1 MAAPRG
7 EEYSPQE
14 RLEDGKHWLFNEKVR
29 NVPSNFVTPA
39 SCPTPA
45 PAFPGVFET
54 YKTETD
60 GKLQALEMKVESMTQ
75 DIRKR
80 DAVQNKEINDIRS
93 QVATV
98 EQKLT
103 DLPQTFGGQIASLFD
118 KFRIENQKT
127 IESVERRQSAQFE
140 ELRELFQP
148 STKHRKIGDAESRET
163 SRQST

>member
-1 MAAPRG
+1 MKGWKSLA
-7 EEYSPQE
+7 
-14 RLEDGKHWLFNEKVR
+14 LLTNEKVR
-29 NVPSNFVTPA
+29 SAPSNIVTPTP
-39 SCPTPA
+39 CTNPA
-45 PAFPGVFET
+45 PASPGVFES

-60 GKLQALEMKVESMTQ
+60 GKLQALEMKVDSMTQ

-80 DAVQNKEINDIRS
+80 DAVQNKEINDIRT

-103 DLPQTFGGQIASLFD
+103 DLPNTFGGQIASLFD

-127 IESVERRQSAQFE
+127 LESVERRQSAQFE

-148 STKHRKIGDAESRET
+148 SSKHRKIGDAESREP
-163 SRQST
+163 SRRSAT